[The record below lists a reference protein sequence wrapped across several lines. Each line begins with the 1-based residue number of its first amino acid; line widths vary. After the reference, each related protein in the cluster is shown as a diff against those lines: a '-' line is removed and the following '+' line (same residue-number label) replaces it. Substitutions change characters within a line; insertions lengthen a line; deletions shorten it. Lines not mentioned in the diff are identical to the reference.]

1 MVVSWKQTF
10 NGTWTLKG
18 KRGDAKYDVLVEF
31 EGPTRPFMSD
41 AAPIIADI
49 AALEGQDLSSVC
61 GRSSLE
67 AVVCHIETLITP
79 RLSGGDKL
87 KRLFVWEND
96 MFGAEIRGSQG

>member
-10 NGTWTLKG
+10 NAVWTLKG
-18 KRGDAKYDVLVEF
+18 KQGDAKYDVLVEF

-41 AAPIIADI
+41 AAPIIGEI
-49 AALEGQDLSSVC
+49 AGLEGKDLSKIC

-67 AVVCHIETLITP
+67 AVVIHIESLIASK
-79 RLSGGDKL
+79 LSGGDKL

-96 MFGAEIRGSQG
+96 MFGVEI